1 MEQSTNLCNLYPITK
16 RWILKETI
24 VILLL
29 AIILN
34 LAMYSIKIEYF
45 YFNPEAWLTFYS
57 SLIIWSVI
65 ILSRVF
71 YLIIV
76 RKNLS
81 YESIGDEL
89 KITRGF
95 IFKEEIEYPLN
106 KITAIQLKRNLID
119 FIFGISALVIIVPGD
134 IPFALSRIPGLSVK
148 SAVDLR
154 RYLLDRN

>member
-76 RKNLS
+76 RKNFS
-81 YESIGDEL
+81 YEIIGDEL

>member
-1 MEQSTNLCNLYPITK
+1 
-16 RWILKETI
+16 
-24 VILLL
+24 
-29 AIILN
+29 
-34 LAMYSIKIEYF
+34 MYSIKIEYF